1 MHLTQR
7 RCAVDQVSQDLGNVV
22 VHGVDTRVL
31 PGGAGACRAYEK
43 PILGRVSVSATWQNR
58 STGVTHTCRNACYRY
73 HQRLFN
79 AWIRLF
85 TFLFRQTR
93 TVQQFSL

>member
-7 RCAVDQVSQDLGNVV
+7 QGAVDQVIQDVGDIV

-31 PGGAGACRAYEK
+31 PGDAGACRAYEK
-43 PILGRVSVSATWQNR
+43 PIVGRVSVSATRQNR
-58 STGVTHTCRNACYRY
+58 STGVTHPRRNARNRH

-79 AWIRLF
+79 ARIRLF
-85 TFLFRQTR
+85 TFLLRQTR